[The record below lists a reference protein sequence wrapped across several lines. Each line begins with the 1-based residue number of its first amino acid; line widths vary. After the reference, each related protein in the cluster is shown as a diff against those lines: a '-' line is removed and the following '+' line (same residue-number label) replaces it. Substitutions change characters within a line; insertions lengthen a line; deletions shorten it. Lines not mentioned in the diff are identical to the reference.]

1 MSNLLKYKDYRGQ
14 VEYSDEDSIFYGKIL
29 GINDLVSFEGKTV
42 EELKKAFTES
52 VDDYIQTC
60 ESLGKSPE
68 KEYKGQFN
76 VRVPMKL
83 HRLAARKAISKRM
96 SLNKF
101 VENALRKALQSE

>member
-14 VEYSDEDSIFYGKIL
+14 VEYSDEDSTFYGKIL
-29 GINDLVSFEGKTV
+29 GINDLVSFEGETV
-42 EELKKAFTES
+42 DELKKAFIES
-52 VDDYIQTC
+52 VDDYIKTC
-60 ESLGKSPE
+60 ESIGKSPE

-76 VRVPMKL
+76 VRVPMNL